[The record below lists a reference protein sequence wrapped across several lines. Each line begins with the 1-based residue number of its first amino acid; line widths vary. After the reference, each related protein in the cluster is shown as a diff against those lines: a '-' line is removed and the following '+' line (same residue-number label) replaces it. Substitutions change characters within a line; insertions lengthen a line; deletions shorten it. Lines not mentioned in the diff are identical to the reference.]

1 MSDDD
6 RLLALLRG
14 ALPPT
19 ADGGSHRDLWPL
31 VMSRIDAPSAWS
43 WFDLG
48 LAAAVAVVLLMFPRG
63 ILFLAYHL

>member
-14 ALPPT
+14 ALPPST
-19 ADGGSHRDLWPL
+19 GDGHRDLWPL
-31 VMSRIDAPSAWS
+31 VASRINARPAWS

-48 LAAAVAVVLLMFPRG
+48 LAAAVAMVLLMFPRG
-63 ILFLAYHL
+63 IFFLAYHL